1 MIINSTLI
9 FCLIP
14 ELKDALLGLRI
25 AKVLI
30 SSDQKEP
37 LFCLRGRNKEITL
50 YFSAHSENCRIE
62 LWEKEEKEGRQ
73 EDYQKTNLFGFA
85 TGGYVQK
92 IEQVDFDR
100 VIRISCEKR
109 TQFGPGESFSLIF
122 ELTGRYSNVI
132 LVKQDEMI
140 VDCLRKIDA
149 TRNRL
154 RQILPGEKY
163 LPPPPPKR
171 RNPFSIKKEELEKL
185 IKTSDQPAFEWL
197 ISGFMGVDEFLSRK
211 IIIESGLDQEKKTSH
226 LTQEEIELL
235 WRAFSQTSE
244 EISSYNLTFQIVIDT
259 EGDPKAISCVN
270 LPFVPDDQ
278 KIYCDRLNSAIKRFF
293 SVKLEREKR
302 KKEVYRLSMVIQ
314 RALKKLRGR
323 AKKIE
328 DDLGQAERFEQYKRF
343 GELLMMNK
351 ETIKKGQ
358 TLVKLTDIFNSAHPI
373 MEITLD
379 PKLNA
384 IRNAQSYFKK
394 YKKAKDALS
403 IIKKRSSET
412 KHQIVHLKEISGQLE
427 KQDEKVDLEE
437 IRQSLTRL
445 GFLREPKSQVRIK
458 KEKRFSFRTFLTE
471 SGSEILVGRN
481 NKENDHLTFRF
492 ARPNDVWFHAQDVP
506 GSHVLLR
513 RKDKKKEPSSV
524 EIKEAAKVAA
534 YFSKAKGEKRAEVIY
549 TQAKYVRKPKRGK
562 PGLALVEREKTII
575 VKPELPDKKPEPNL
589 S

>member
-37 LFCLRGRNKEITL
+37 LFCLRGRNKERVL
-50 YFSAHSENCRIE
+50 YCSAHPENCRIE
-62 LWEKEEKEGRQ
+62 IWDKDEKEGRKK
-73 EDYQKTNLFGFA
+73 DYQKTNLFWFA

-92 IEQVDFDR
+92 IEQLDFDR
-100 VIRISCEKR
+100 VIKISCEKK
-109 TQFGPGESFSLIF
+109 TQFGAGESFALIF
-122 ELTGRYSNVI
+122 ELTGRYSNVV

-163 LPPPPPKR
+163 LPPPPPEK
-171 RNPFSIKKEELEKL
+171 RNPFLIKEEELEKL
-185 IKTSDQPAFEWL
+185 IRTCDKPALEWLTSD
-197 ISGFMGVDEFLSRK
+197 FMGMDEFLAQK
-211 IIIESGLDQEKKTSH
+211 IVTLSGLDLKKKTCQ
-226 LTQEEIELL
+226 LAQDEIELL
-235 WRAFSQTSE
+235 RTAFFQTFE
-244 EISSYNLTFQIVIDT
+244 QISNYNLTFQIVINRD
-259 EGDPKAISCVN
+259 GGLKAISCVD
-270 LPFVPDDQ
+270 LPFVADDQ
-278 KIYCDRLNSAIKRFF
+278 KIYCENLNSAIESFF
-293 SVKLEREKR
+293 SDKLEREKR
-302 KKEVYRLSMVIQ
+302 KKGIYRLSMVVQ
-314 RALKKLRGR
+314 RALKKLKRKE
-323 AKKIE
+323 KKIE
-328 DDLGQAERFEQYKRF
+328 DDLEQAERFEQYKRF

-351 ETIKKGQ
+351 QDIKKGR
-358 TLVKLTDIFNSAHPI
+358 TSVKLTDIFDPAHPI

-394 YKKAKDALS
+394 YKKAKEALS
-403 IIKKRSSET
+403 TIEKRRSET
-412 KHQIVHLKEISGQLE
+412 ENQIARLE
-427 KQDEKVDLEE
+427 KISKELGKHDKRADLEG
-437 IRQSLTRL
+437 IRQSLIRL
-445 GFLREPKSQVRIK
+445 GFLKVPKSPIRRK
-458 KEKRFSFRTFLTE
+458 KEKEFSFRTFQTE

-481 NKENDHLTFRF
+481 NKENDYLTFKF
-492 ARPNDVWFHAQDVP
+492 ARPNDLWFHAQDSP

-513 RKDKKKEPSSV
+513 RKDRKKEPSSL

-534 YFSKAKGEKRAEVIY
+534 YFSKVRGEKKAEVIY
-549 TQAKYVRKPKRGK
+549 TQAKYVRKPKGGK

-575 VKPELPDKKPEPNL
+575 IKPELPDKKPEPNL